1 MGKNST
7 FVVSITVLATLGA
20 CTSHDADEVALATQC
35 MRATDDNRAKL
46 SSSWLSNAEIDIR
59 GNLITVRTEVPVGI
73 GIDGTFKI
81 RNWVYRCRKRGERM
95 EFLSYE
101 SE

>member
-1 MGKNST
+1 MA
-7 FVVSITVLATLGA
+7 VLTTAGA

-46 SSSWLSNAEIDIR
+46 SSSWLSNAEIDVR
-59 GNLITVRTEVPVGI
+59 GDLVTVRTEVPVGI
-73 GIDGTFKI
+73 GIDGTIKI
-81 RNWVYRCRKRGERM
+81 RHWIYRCRIHGEQM